1 MRILV
6 AALCVILLN
15 SCAESSQDAGDA
27 PQMPRIADSAGA
39 KTDSAQPAPPP
50 ATQARQIRLS
60 GVLEAVRS
68 SRIGVP
74 QLSGNIRQLTL
85 TRLVPNGTEVQE
97 GDLIA
102 RFDPTQQVD
111 DARMTSAQFDDLSHQ
126 VAQKGA
132 ENRVK
137 SEERRAK
144 LQQAEADLRKAELG
158 LGKEDILADIAVQ
171 QNKIQFNKSQ
181 EQVES
186 LQKSNT
192 FHDEAEAAA
201 LRILEL
207 KRDRQKVALERAQT
221 NLDKLELRAPISG
234 MVAHEVFYRNGS
246 MIHPQEGDQLYRGN
260 ALVKIFD
267 PSEMLVVCKVGEP
280 DGDLLKPGMRAMVYF
295 DAYPD
300 LVIPAHFET
309 SSPIATS
316 ALGTPIKTFSATF
329 RLDQPDPRLMP
340 DLSAAV
346 VIETEPEPET
356 EAAPAQ

>member
-1 MRILV
+1 MRILM

-15 SCAESSQDAGDA
+15 SCVESSQGAGDA
-27 PQMPRIADSAGA
+27 PQGPQIAES
-39 KTDSAQPAPPP
+39 PAPQSEATPSAPP
-50 ATQARQIRLS
+50 HDIRNRQIRLS

-68 SRIGVP
+68 SRISVP
-74 QLSGNIRQLTL
+74 QLSGDIRQLTL
-85 TRLVPNGTEVQE
+85 TRLVPNGAVVEE
-97 GDLIA
+97 GDVVA
-102 RFDPTQQVD
+102 QFDPTEQID
-111 DARMTSAQFDDLSHQ
+111 DARTASAQYEDLGHQ
-126 VAQKGA
+126 VAQKAA

-137 SEERRAK
+137 TEERRAE
-144 LQQAEADLRKAELG
+144 LQQAEVDVRTAELEVGKAE
-158 LGKEDILADIAVQ
+158 ILADIAVQ
-171 QNKIQFNKSQ
+171 QNAIRFQKAQA
-181 EQVES
+181 QVES
-186 LQKSNT
+186 LGKSNK

-207 KRDRQKVALERAQT
+207 KRDRQKVALDRAQT
-221 NLDKLELRAPISG
+221 NLGKLELKAPING

-246 MIHPQEGDQLYRGN
+246 MIHAQEGDRLYRGN

-267 PSEMLVVCKVGEP
+267 PSEMLVVCEVGEP

-300 LVIPAHFET
+300 LAIPAHFET

-329 RLDQPDPRLMP
+329 RLDQRDPRLMP

-346 VIETEPEPET
+346 VIEG
-356 EAAPAQ
+356 EAKQSQ

>member
-6 AALCVILLN
+6 AALCVLLLN
-15 SCAESSQDAGDA
+15 SCAESSQGAADA
-27 PQMPRIADSAGA
+27 PQVSQIADSP
-39 KTDSAQPAPPP
+39 DSEIDAAPS
-50 ATQARQIRLS
+50 ASTREARTRQIRLS

-85 TRLVPNGTEVQE
+85 TRLIPNGTEVQE
-97 GDLIA
+97 GELIA
-102 RFDPTQQVD
+102 QFDPTQQID
-111 DARMTSAQFDDLSHQ
+111 DARTASAQYEDLSHQ
-126 VAQKGA
+126 VAQKAA

-137 SEERRAK
+137 SEERRSE
-144 LQQAEADLRKAELG
+144 LRQAEADSRKAELQIG
-158 LGKEDILADIAVQ
+158 AAEILADIVVQ
-171 QNKIQFNKSQ
+171 QNSIRYETAQA
-181 EQVES
+181 QVES
-186 LQKSNT
+186 LKKSNE
-192 FHDEAEAAA
+192 FHDQAEAAE

-207 KRDRQKVALERAQT
+207 QRDRQKVALERAQG
-221 NLDKLELRAPISG
+221 NLEKLDLKAPISG
-234 MVAHEVFYRNGS
+234 MVAHEVFYRSGS

-300 LVIPAHFET
+300 LAIPAHFEN

-316 ALGTPIKTFSATF
+316 ALAAPIKTFSATF
-329 RLDQPDPRLMP
+329 RLDRPDPRLMP

-346 VIETEPEPET
+346 VIESGAEPAE
-356 EAAPAQ
+356 